1 MRAGLIVAAVLSTSC
16 ASAQPPAPPPV
27 PAATVVPGFETSVET
42 VDIQALADEARDP
55 ASLVALL
62 EDEGF
67 ASGRQR
73 TFANP
78 KGEVRLVVAR
88 VLRFEYDAGA
98 EAYVRWLQEHASDR
112 LGSVE
117 AIEPP
122 AIPCAFAVAHTPG
135 GCCPNK
141 DMSWYLAAWTRD
153 GYVLSLLIGG
163 SEADPAFVDEL
174 SAELDAVV

>member
-1 MRAGLIVAAVLSTSC
+1 MDV
-16 ASAQPPAPPPV
+16 
-27 PAATVVPGFETSVET
+27 
-42 VDIQALADEARDP
+42 QALADEASDP
-55 ASLVALL
+55 ASLSALL

-73 TFANP
+73 IFANP

-88 VLRFEYDAGA
+88 VLRFENDTGA
-98 EAYVRWLQEHASDR
+98 ESYVRWLQEHASDR

-117 AIEPP
+117 AAEPP
-122 AIPCAFAVAHTPG
+122 GIPGAFAVAHTPG

-153 GYVLSLLIGG
+153 GYALSLLIGG
-163 SEADPAFVDEL
+163 SEADPAFVEEL
-174 SAELDAVV
+174 SAELNAVV